1 MHGSPSDP
9 DSHPDSHPNSEAYR
23 PVYGERYSAMYGATR
38 RSLHA
43 LAELVLAGP
52 RYRQTGRLRLRVG
65 PAGFGTWDDP
75 VVAVIG
81 GDLVTKS
88 DLFAV
93 DGLTYEQVAAR
104 AGLVASAL
112 DDVYGDGPHVAVSET
127 VHLDPDAALQLQD
140 ALILGNRALALFR
153 GDAERV
159 LWPEHFDVATTVE
172 AITYGVSPGDAYCEV
187 PYAYVSPQRA
197 VTGPFW
203 NAPFGAA
210 RPLRDLGDLRA
221 VAAFFRDGARLATP
235 TTSYPLTNNIPG
247 GDR

>member
-1 MHGSPSDP
+1 MHSSPSDT
-9 DSHPDSHPNSEAYR
+9 DSHPNGQAYHPR
-23 PVYGERYSAMYGATR
+23 YGETR

-75 VVAVIG
+75 VVALIG
-81 GDLVTKS
+81 GDLVTRT
-88 DLFAV
+88 DRFPV
-93 DGLTYEQVAAR
+93 DGLTYQEVAAR
-104 AGLVASAL
+104 TGLVVTRL

-127 VHLDPDAALQLQD
+127 VHLDLDAALQVQD
-140 ALILGNRALALFR
+140 ALALGDRALARFC

-159 LWPEHFDVATTVE
+159 LWPEHFDVAITV
-172 AITYGVSPGDAYCEV
+172 ADVNYGISPGDAYSAV
-187 PYAYVSPQRA
+187 PYAYVGPRQA

-210 RPLRDLGDLRA
+210 RPLTDLGDPA
-221 VAAFFRDGARLATP
+221 AIAAFFNDGARLATP
-235 TTSYPLTNNIPG
+235 KTSYPLTSNIPE
-247 GDR
+247 GDK